1 MLSFEKYINID
12 YTTSIAYNKDYTSQ
26 KIFTSITPIISQAK
40 FGTIYTQIN
49 FSVGQK
55 YKTMFYPSSLSYN
68 EAWTKSLIDMYSPGK
83 KNAENRA
90 ADIKFLF
97 NYFANEEDKTGI
109 RLSGL
114 NFEAFSKTNFQNKK
128 QKETQK
134 MIDALK
140 KGDKIVTIGGI
151 HGTISSTKEQTVIVK
166 VDENTKIEFSRSAIA
181 SVITDKAETAS
192 GTEKAGAASE
202 EKGEKKSL
210 FGKIKKDNKKAEESS
225 SEK

>member
-1 MLSFEKYINID
+1 MYSVTLLQAAATPQGSMLSMILPLALIFVIFYI
-12 YTTSIAYNKDYTSQ
+12 
-26 KIFTSITPIISQAK
+26 FIIR
-40 FGTIYTQIN
+40 
-49 FSVGQK
+49 
-55 YKTMFYPSSLSYN
+55 P
-68 EAWTKSLIDMYSPGK
+68 
-83 KNAENRA
+83 
-90 ADIKFLF
+90 
-97 NYFANEEDKTGI
+97 
-109 RLSGL
+109 
-114 NFEAFSKTNFQNKK
+114 QNKK

-210 FGKIKKDNKKAEESS
+210 FGKTKKDNKKAEESS

>member
-1 MLSFEKYINID
+1 
-12 YTTSIAYNKDYTSQ
+12 
-26 KIFTSITPIISQAK
+26 
-40 FGTIYTQIN
+40 
-49 FSVGQK
+49 
-55 YKTMFYPSSLSYN
+55 
-68 EAWTKSLIDMYSPGK
+68 MYSVTLLQ
-83 KNAENRA
+83 A
-90 ADIKFLF
+90 AATPQGSMLGMFLPLALIF
-97 NYFANEEDKTGI
+97 VIFYIFII
-109 RLSGL
+109 RP
-114 NFEAFSKTNFQNKK
+114 QNKK

-192 GTEKAGAASE
+192 GAASE

-210 FGKIKKDNKKAEESS
+210 FGKTKKDNKKAEETS